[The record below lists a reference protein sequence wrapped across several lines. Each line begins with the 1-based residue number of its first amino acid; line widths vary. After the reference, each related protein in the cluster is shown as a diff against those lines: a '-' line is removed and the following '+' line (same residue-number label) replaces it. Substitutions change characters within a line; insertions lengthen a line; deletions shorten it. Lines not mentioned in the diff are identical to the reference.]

1 MGPAMMVEEIAAA
14 AESARW
20 NTYAAW
26 AQMQA
31 SRAQVLSDIATHAS
45 PAIVAADRAEMDTD
59 RQEFTRRRN
68 THLDVTA

>member
-1 MGPAMMVEEIAAA
+1 MMVEEIAAA

-31 SRAQVLSDIATHAS
+31 QRAQMLSDIASHAS
-45 PAIVAADRAEMDTD
+45 PAIVAADRVEMNTD

-68 THLDVTA
+68 ARIDVTA

>member
-1 MGPAMMVEEIAAA
+1 MMVEEIAAA

-31 SRAQVLSDIATHAS
+31 QRAQMLSDIATHAA
-45 PAIVAADRAEMDTD
+45 PAIVAADRVRMDSA
-59 RQEFTRRRN
+59 RQDFTRRRN
-68 THLDVTA
+68 TGIDVTA

>member
-1 MGPAMMVEEIAAA
+1 MMVEEIAAA

-31 SRAQVLSDIATHAS
+31 QRAQLISDVATHAS
-45 PAIVAADRAEMDTD
+45 PAIVAADRAEMNND

-68 THLDVTA
+68 TRIDVRA

>member
-1 MGPAMMVEEIAAA
+1 MMVEEIAAA

-26 AQMQA
+26 AQLRATQA
-31 SRAQVLSDIATHAS
+31 HLRSDITTHAP
-45 PAIVAADRAEMDTD
+45 PAIVAAERARLEND

-68 THLDVTA
+68 SRLDVTA

>member
-1 MGPAMMVEEIAAA
+1 MMVEEIAAA

-31 SRAQVLSDIATHAS
+31 QRAQMLSDIATHAT
-45 PAIVAADRAEMDTD
+45 PAIVAADRVQMDND

-68 THLDVTA
+68 TGIDLTA

>member
-1 MGPAMMVEEIAAA
+1 MMVEEIAAA

-26 AQMQA
+26 AQMLSQ
-31 SRAQVLSDIATHAS
+31 RARLQSDIATHAA
-45 PAIVAADRAEMDTD
+45 PAIVAADRAEMNTD

-68 THLDVTA
+68 TRIDVTA

>member
-1 MGPAMMVEEIAAA
+1 MMVEEIAAA

-31 SRAQVLSDIATHAS
+31 QRAQVRSDIATHAS
-45 PAIVAADRAEMDTD
+45 PAIVAADRAEMETD

-68 THLDVTA
+68 ARIDVTA